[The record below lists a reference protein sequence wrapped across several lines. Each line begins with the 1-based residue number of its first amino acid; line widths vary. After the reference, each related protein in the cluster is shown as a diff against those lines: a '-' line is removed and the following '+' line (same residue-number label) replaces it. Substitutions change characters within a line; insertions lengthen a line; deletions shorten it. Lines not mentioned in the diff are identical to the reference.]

1 MNAHRGLPVEEPLLE
16 TLEQRLATVPL
27 GPPNMN
33 TLIGAARDIA
43 DGHILLDPK
52 IVDRILRAAL
62 SNPLLTDTSRN
73 QLTSEFGKI
82 PPHIRPKM
90 EAPK

>member
-1 MNAHRGLPVEEPLLE
+1 MLE

-62 SNPLLTDTSRN
+62 SNPATHRHQQKSVNL
-73 QLTSEFGKI
+73 G
-82 PPHIRPKM
+82 IRQNTAAHSTQNGSTKM
-90 EAPK
+90 MPESNF